1 MKRYM
6 KEDEPLVLE
15 KEIRFSKLEA
25 AERSTQMQHSSM
37 VPNNMHTT
45 LASAM
50 DKKVKKK
57 RVNSSSRATTQ
68 MGDKR

>member
-45 LASAM
+45 LSSAM